1 MDICLKVKKF
11 YNLAGLF
18 PLILTLL
25 SCTTIHAQNQG
36 ISPAWSFTTYVHGN
50 LATIPKL
57 REIYFV
63 NAHGAF
69 GVYAARRV
77 KPKYDFRFGLKVN
90 TLAYSRNATDSLEL
104 FIQRIREYYIDV
116 PVSVFY
122 YPSRTERTWGFYGGL
137 TPSLLLNKYV
147 SRPENNKNYAKFP
160 DDPSQS
166 GRFDLGA
173 HVGAALKLNPRFSIA
188 ASFTFSFT
196 NYQIEPYN
204 SGRFSQF
211 DLGIGFQIN
220 QPNAKESEKELA
232 KKEEIIPFKRKSL
245 VILVR
250 LKTEAKRIKMLEN
263 SGYQEDATELKEK
276 VDAENKLTI
285 EAFRLGYTFSEVRFF
300 YDTSSTA
307 IAEERYEGV
316 VFDENKV
323 FSASVITD
331 TTDILIA
338 EFGSPYSEAFGAS
351 SGFGLVVYD
360 FQFNQMKDPFPYYVS
375 TQYGLIS
382 RKEAVIRFDKKLREY
397 LKMR

>member
-1 MDICLKVKKF
+1 MDICLKVKKI
-11 YNLAGLF
+11 YKLAALF
-18 PLILTLL
+18 PLILTCL
-25 SCTTIHAQNQG
+25 SSHSVYGQNQN
-36 ISPAWSFTTYVHGN
+36 ISPVWSFTTYVHGN
-50 LATIPKL
+50 LTSIPQF

-77 KPKYDFRFGLKVN
+77 KPKYDLRLGVKAN
-90 TLAYSRNATDSLEL
+90 TVAYSRNATDSFEL
-104 FIQRIREYYIDV
+104 FIQRIREYYIDL
-116 PVSVFY
+116 PVSLFY

-137 TPSLLLNKYV
+137 TPSFLLNKYV
-147 SRPENNKNYAKFP
+147 SRPENNKSYAKLP
-160 DDPSQS
+160 EDPSRT

-173 HVGAALKLNPRFSIA
+173 HVGASLKLNPRFSIA
-188 ASFTFSFT
+188 ASYTFSFT
-196 NYQIEPYN
+196 NNQIAPYN

-211 DLGIGFQIN
+211 DIGLGFQIN
-220 QPNAKESEKELA
+220 APNAKESEKEIG
-232 KKEEIIPFKRKSL
+232 KTEDIIHFKRKSL
-245 VILVR
+245 VMLVR

-263 SGYQEDATELKEK
+263 SGYPEDAKELREE
-276 VDAENKLTI
+276 VEAENQMTI

-300 YDTSSTA
+300 YDTLSSA
-307 IAEERYEGV
+307 IAGEHYEGN
-316 VFDENKV
+316 VFDENNIY
-323 FSASVITD
+323 SDSIITD

-360 FQFNQMKDPFPYYVS
+360 YQFNQMKDPFPYYVS
-375 TQYGLIS
+375 TQYGLVS

>member
-1 MDICLKVKKF
+1 MKKI
-11 YNLAGLF
+11 YKLASPYFLV
-18 PLILTLL
+18 LTLL
-25 SCTTIHAQNQG
+25 SCTSTHAQNQPM
-36 ISPAWSFTTYVHGN
+36 SPAWSFTTYVHGN
-50 LATIPKL
+50 LTTIPKL
-57 REIYFV
+57 REVYFA

-77 KPKYDFRFGLKVN
+77 KPKYDFRFGLKLN
-90 TLAYSRNATDSLEL
+90 TVAYSRNATDSLEL
-104 FIQRIREYYIDV
+104 FIQRIREYYVDL

-137 TPSLLLNKYV
+137 TPSILLNKYV

-160 DDPSQS
+160 ADPSKI

-173 HVGAALKLNPRFSIA
+173 HVGASLKLNPRFSIA
-188 ASFTFSFT
+188 ASFTYSFT
-196 NYQIEPYN
+196 NFQDAPYN

-211 DLGIGFQIN
+211 DIGIGFQIN
-220 QPNAKESEKELA
+220 QPNAKESEKELG
-232 KKEEIIPFKRKSL
+232 KKEEIIHFKRKSL
-245 VILVR
+245 VVLVR
-250 LKTEAKRIKMLEN
+250 LKTEAKRIRMLEN
-263 SGYQEDATELKEK
+263 SGFTEDAKELKER
-276 VDAENKLTI
+276 VDAENQMTI
-285 EAFRLGYTFSEVRFF
+285 DAFRLGFTYSEVRFF
-300 YDTSSTA
+300 YDTCSNA
-307 IAEERYEGV
+307 IAEERYDGIL
-316 VFDENKV
+316 FDENKV
-323 FSASVITD
+323 FSDSLITD